1 MNFQVF
7 NREQYLFFPWLQSF
21 ANTSQAGS
29 PASRMTLTH
38 NTTLPEIYLFCYL
51 WWPWKV
57 EILSGSYL
65 LKFTDKRSR
74 CARHDVE
81 PRFRIPFFFAF
92 FRNSLSPRYHG
103 VASVEKRG
111 WVHGI
116 SIFFVKYNHEIRRGE
131 HLLKRQRD
139 AFFKKKKRKK
149 KKRKFHQK
157 FSPCSIIP
165 QCKRQWSSWKKKKK
179 KETSLSEI
187 PISML
192 KNITSVISSRKS

>member
-139 AFFKKKKRKK
+139 AFFKKKKK
-149 KKRKFHQK
+149 KKRKL
-157 FSPCSIIP
+157 IP
-165 QCKRQWSSWKKKKK
+165 SFACWKRHFFPSF
-179 KETSLSEI
+179 LNFPLVIHPVNSERRKTCNGHI
-187 PISML
+187 EMC
-192 KNITSVISSRKS
+192 ISSHD

>member
-149 KKRKFHQK
+149 EKEK
-157 FSPCSIIP
+157 I
-165 QCKRQWSSWKKKKK
+165 SSKILSLFNYPPMQTPMIELKKKK